1 MKRLFVQGVLIVAGA
16 ASIAV
21 AAAQQPAKPQ
31 TIDVQKVKD
40 NYYVL
45 LSSTPGDAAT
55 FSGGN
60 VGVFITDAGV
70 VLVDTKLAAFG
81 QTFLDRVKSISSK
94 PVTMIINT
102 HTHAD
107 HTGNDDKFGT
117 NVEIVAQ
124 DNTKTNMA
132 KLDAFK
138 GDKAVFL
145 PKRTFKDKLSLGS
158 GKERIDLY
166 YFGPG
171 HTNGDAFVVF
181 PSLRVLQTGDLF
193 AWKDAPRI
201 DRANGGSGLQYPQT
215 LAKAVAGLK
224 DIDIVVPGHSPLM
237 KFADVQEYQ
246 RYTAD
251 LASTVQAARKAGKNV
266 DAAAADATA
275 ATEKWRGY
283 KTERVKQAVQDIYDE
298 LNASATR

>member
-102 HTHAD
+102 HTHGD

-266 DAAAADATA
+266 DAAAADAIA

>member
-1 MKRLFVQGVLIVAGA
+1 MKRLFVQGVLIVVGMV
-16 ASIAV
+16 SIVV

-31 TIDVQKVKD
+31 TIDVQKIKD

-60 VGVFITDAGV
+60 VGVFITGSGV

-81 QTFLDRVKSISSK
+81 GAFLDRVKSITDK
-94 PVTMIINT
+94 PVTTIINT

-117 NVEIVAQ
+117 NVEIVAHE
-124 DNTKTNMA
+124 NTKTNMA
-132 KLDAFK
+132 KMDVFK

-145 PKRTFKDKLSLGS
+145 PKRTFKDKLSVGS
-158 GKERIDLY
+158 GKDRIDLY
-166 YFGPG
+166 YFGAG

-201 DRANGGSGLQYPQT
+201 DRMNGGSGVQYPQT

-237 KFADVQEYQ
+237 KFGDLQEYQ

-251 LASTVQAARKAGKNV
+251 LLAAAQAARKAGKSAE
-266 DAAAADATA
+266 DAAASINLTD
-275 ATEKWRGY
+275 KYRGY
-283 KTERVKQAVQDIYDE
+283 KTERQKQAVQDIYDE
-298 LNASATR
+298 LNAGSTR